1 MQYRSRDALELFREL
16 PSEQINT
23 GWVQHQMGKAYF
35 EMSDYQNAHRALQI
49 MRRVEPHR
57 IRGLDILSTTL
68 WQLKKEVELSDLAQ
82 HAVAFDRMAPES
94 WFVVGNCFSLQKEH
108 ETAITF
114 FRRSIQL
121 NPSYTYAHTL
131 CGHEFTSNE
140 DFEKAIS
147 CYRDAIRVD
156 SRHYNAWYGLGAI
169 VSIIALR

>member
-1 MQYRSRDALELFREL
+1 
-16 PSEQINT
+16 
-23 GWVQHQMGKAYF
+23 MGKAYF

-57 IRGLDILSTTL
+57 IKGLDILSTTL

-82 HAVAFDRMAPES
+82 QAVAFDRMAPES

-121 NPSYTYAHTL
+121 NPLYTYAHTL

-156 SRHYNAWYGLGAI
+156 SRHYNAWYGLGELI
-169 VSIIALR
+169 WQSIIFKMHWTLILKALSFVVTF